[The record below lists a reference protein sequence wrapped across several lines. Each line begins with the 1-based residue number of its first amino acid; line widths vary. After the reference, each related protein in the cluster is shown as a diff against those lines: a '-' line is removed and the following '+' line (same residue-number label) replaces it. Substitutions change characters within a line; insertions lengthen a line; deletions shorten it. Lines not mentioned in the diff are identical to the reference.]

1 MLGMKRWVLGAV
13 LLAAGCADAPA
24 EDQCR
29 DLLDHLVE
37 LEFKK
42 AGAVASD
49 SAKGEL
55 AKQKQAVSDAKSAE
69 FVDTCVQKTAKTRID
84 CALAARDLEGV
95 AKCDEVK

>member
-13 LLAAGCADAPA
+13 LLAAGCANAPG
-24 EDQCR
+24 EEQCR
-29 DLLDHLVE
+29 DLLDHLVD

-49 SAKGEL
+49 SAKGDL
-55 AKQKQAVSDAKSAE
+55 AKQKAAVSDAKSSE
-69 FVDTCVQKTAKTRID
+69 FVDTCVKKTARARID